1 MNKPPRL
8 SLTHDHT
15 HTHTH
20 THTHARTHTQGDAS
34 PAASRRRIM
43 KPQMVQF
50 RDEMGVP
57 IDKEVRNI
65 RCGGRFT
72 CALVARKWI
81 SDSETKICMS
91 VKCKSNPTGTGGAL
105 FTTFLRRHHC
115 RNCGGVY
122 CALCTSQK
130 MPILALGFIQP
141 VRVCDACSL
150 RLKNLD

>member
-1 MNKPPRL
+1 MTPNYYTHHQQTHPPPSPYRKTL
-8 SLTHDHT
+8 L
-15 HTHTH
+15 
-20 THTHARTHTQGDAS
+20 QGDS
-34 PAASRRRIM
+34 SSSASRRRIM

-50 RDEMGVP
+50 RDELGMP
-57 IDKEVRNI
+57 IDKEIRHI

-81 SDSETKICMS
+81 SDSETKICMA
-91 VKCKSNPTGTGGAL
+91 VKCKSTPPGAKGAM
-105 FTTFLRRHHC
+105 FTTFFRRHHC

-122 CALCTSQK
+122 CDKCTGKK

-141 VRVCDACSL
+141 VRVCDACAL